1 MNPAPDLILHNAC
14 IHTCNRH
21 AEQCQAIALTGPL
34 ITAVG
39 SNADILALRG
49 PSTRVL
55 DLQGRAVIPGMTDG
69 HAHMDR
75 EGLRH
80 HLPDLSSAHSIQD
93 ILDVI
98 ADEAANTPAG
108 QWIVT
113 QPIGRPPEYQDPLAA
128 LKEGRYPTRRDL
140 DAVSPNHPVYIRP
153 IWGYWRN
160 QPPLVSVANS
170 LALQRA
176 GVTAETRAPSPD
188 ITIDR
193 DDTGEPTGVFIER
206 TLVPVVE
213 HSLMRAAPG
222 FSVDQRV
229 SGLRHA
235 MAVYNRYGTTAVFEG
250 HGVADEVLEA
260 YRRVHRQGEDSVRAT
275 LVFSPN
281 WALRASGE
289 ASDLLRDWAG
299 WLGGRGAGDA
309 RLRIQGIYTELDRD
323 PLNNQLRAGNAP
335 CTGWAGFQA
344 GSALPEQALHALL
357 VEAARQGVRV
367 AGIWPDLLPA
377 FERAH
382 QAAPIDALRWVLGH
396 QAIVTEEMMA
406 SIKALGIVL
415 TTHTNRH
422 IYKDGDKW
430 LQRLPPLEQ
439 QDIVPLRRLL
449 EAGVPVAFGSD
460 NLPVS
465 LFGPLWHAVSRLSR
479 HGLVVAPE
487 QALSRQQA
495 LDIAVKGGAY
505 LTFDEHTRGSL
516 EAGKLADLAVLS
528 EDPLACPEAA
538 LPGIEA
544 LMTVVDGR
552 IVHLDPL
559 LGTLA

>member
-1 MNPAPDLILHNAC
+1 MNPAPDLILHSAC
-14 IHTCNRH
+14 IHTCSGH
-21 AEQCQAIALTGPL
+21 TEPCQAIALTGPL
-34 ITAVG
+34 IAAVG
-39 SNADILALRG
+39 TNADVLALRG

-80 HLPDLSSAHSIQD
+80 HLPDLSDAHSIQD

-193 DDTGEPTGVFIER
+193 DDAGEPTGVFIER

-260 YRRVHRQGEDSVRAT
+260 YQRVHRQGEDSVRAT

-281 WALRASGE
+281 WAVRASGE

-299 WLGGRGAGDA
+299 WAG
-309 RLRIQGIYTELDRD
+309 
-323 PLNNQLRAGNAP
+323 
-335 CTGWAGFQA
+335 
-344 GSALPEQALHALL
+344 
-357 VEAARQGVRV
+357 
-367 AGIWPDLLPA
+367 
-377 FERAH
+377 
-382 QAAPIDALRWVLGH
+382 AAPVMRACAFKAFIPSWI
-396 QAIVTEEMMA
+396 AIR
-406 SIKALGIVL
+406 SIINCAPGMRRAPAGLDSRRVRRCR
-415 TTHTNRH
+415 NRPCMRC
-422 IYKDGDKW
+422 W
-430 LQRLPPLEQ
+430 S
-439 QDIVPLRRLL
+439 RRR
-449 EAGVPVAFGSD
+449 ARGSGWRAFGRIYC
-460 NLPVS
+460 
-465 LFGPLWHAVSRLSR
+465 PLSS
-479 HGLVVAPE
+479 
-487 QALSRQQA
+487 
-495 LDIAVKGGAY
+495 
-505 LTFDEHTRGSL
+505 
-516 EAGKLADLAVLS
+516 
-528 EDPLACPEAA
+528 
-538 LPGIEA
+538 
-544 LMTVVDGR
+544 GR
-552 IVHLDPL
+552 IRPRPL
-559 LGTLA
+559 MRCAGCWDTRPL